1 MRGFPALA
9 LEGEGDAVRNA
20 LAETGVSVFP
30 GWEFYANAGAES
42 TLFDL
47 LPNAVVFMD
56 EPTAIE
62 AEQEHWWEKVVQRH
76 EQSLVGKLATPE
88 DIYLPPD
95 EWNALIAR
103 LPGGSLEHLNV
114 LRIARAEEELGLAD
128 PQVPDQ
134 IFD

>member
-1 MRGFPALA
+1 MLDFRALGWKVKA
-9 LEGEGDAVRNA
+9 TRCATRWRYRRL
-20 LAETGVSVFP
+20 VFP
-30 GWEFYANAGAES
+30 GWEFYANAGAEG

-76 EQSLVGKLATPE
+76 EQSLVGKPATPE

-95 EWNALIAR
+95 EWNALFAR
-103 LPGGSLEHLNV
+103 LPGGSLEH
-114 LRIARAEEELGLAD
+114 
-128 PQVPDQ
+128 
-134 IFD
+134 